1 MATVWARRALESR
14 RVREW
19 MAWRRYLI
27 ATRMSNGLAAYPSR
41 EEDAWARL
49 LEDLAEVDSS
59 GLQVSPGADCREQR
73 KPACFLT

>member
-1 MATVWARRALESR
+1 
-14 RVREW
+14 

-59 GLQVSPGADCREQR
+59 GLSCRVDGRGSGAVRCLGERMEAADLSQPLPSR
-73 KPACFLT
+73 

>member
-1 MATVWARRALESR
+1 
-14 RVREW
+14 

-27 ATRMSNGLAAYPSR
+27 ATRISNGLAAYPSR

-49 LEDLAEVDSS
+49 IEDLAEVDYS
-59 GLQVSPGADCREQR
+59 GLLVSPGADCREQR